1 MRWVQENQRIPTY
14 IPIPE
19 GQQLT
24 AQEEEE
30 NVQAAFLSKLPSL
43 FRKGKI
49 GQSQTVSLDK
59 NIPLWKEAATVRRG
73 GKKVIE
79 FGGEAWLQ
87 GLIEWWEK
95 EYRKPNSYSG
105 EGGEGLSAEQEKEK
119 ALARMVQRLH
129 YKLKKG
135 TLSKKVQDILDL
147 RYVPRK
153 PPPKA

>member
-1 MRWVQENQRIPTY
+1 MQENQRIPTY
-14 IPIPE
+14 IATTE
-19 GQQLT
+19 EQQLT
-24 AQEEEE
+24 PEEEEE
-30 NVQAAFLSKLPSL
+30 NVQAAFLAKLPPM

-49 GQSQTVSLDK
+49 APAQISTLDK
-59 NIPLWKEAATVRRG
+59 HIPQWREAATVRRG

-135 TLSKKVQDILDL
+135 TLTKKVQDILDQ
-147 RYVPRK
+147 RFVPQKEKERLNT
-153 PPPKA
+153 